1 MAKVSTYLNFA
12 RNTEEAFNFYKTVF
26 QKQITYI
33 GRYGDVPKTDR
44 KVFEETNDK
53 IMHITLRVSRET
65 VLALTA
71 RQPVKNHSSCL
82 KCPH

>member
-1 MAKVSTYLNFA
+1 MTTLSPYLYFNG
-12 RNTEEAFNFYKTVF
+12 NCEEAFNFYKTVF

-53 IMHITLRVSRET
+53 IMHITLPVSRET
-65 VLALTA
+65 VLALTV